1 MQKTIF
7 VIDDNDTNLS
17 TAEAALEN
25 QYRVI
30 TLPSAQRMFTML
42 EKLKP
47 NLILLDIEMPDMDGF
62 EALRRLKENQT
73 FSKIPV
79 IFLTSR
85 NDAKTEA
92 RGFELG
98 AVDFISKP
106 FSAPVLLN
114 RVKTH
119 IDIENL
125 IYERTTKL
133 ERLQNGLIFILA
145 DLVESRDAAT
155 GGHIERTSKYLK
167 ILIEGIIEEGLYA
180 DEVKGWDPE
189 YLALSAR
196 LHDVGKITVADSVLN
211 KLGSLTHEEFELI
224 KAHAQA
230 GEQIINKIIER
241 TGDVPFLQ
249 NAKLFAGSH
258 HERWDGSGYP
268 YGLKDKAIPL
278 QGRIL
283 AIVDVYDALL
293 SPRRYQKPLSED
305 EVVKAIKDNAGKLFD
320 PEIVIVFMKS
330 KDKISMARKSEEK

>member
-25 QYRVI
+25 HYRVI

-98 AVDFISKP
+98 AVDYISKP

-167 ILIEGIIEEGLYA
+167 ILIEGILADGLYS
-180 DEVKGWDPE
+180 DQVKGWDPE

-196 LHDVGKITVADSVLN
+196 LHDVGKITVADAVLN

-249 NAKLFAGSH
+249 NAKLFAGYH
-258 HERWDGSGYP
+258 HERWDGKGYP
-268 YGLKDKAIPL
+268 NGLSGEAIPL
-278 QGRIL
+278 AARIL
-283 AIVDVYDALL
+283 SLVDVYDALV
-293 SPRRYQKPLSED
+293 SERVYKAAMPHEKAVSIICEGSGTQFD
-305 EVVKAIKDNAGKLFD
+305 EKVVEA
-320 PEIVIVFMKS
+320 FMLVL
-330 KDKISMARKSEEK
+330 DKFNEYATTHK